1 MLKASGHQHIRT
13 ILLHKL
19 QHPSQEELL
28 KYSNYLNV
36 FQQFFYV
43 YHQTGIEGFIPWFSS
58 FHVRPLSIKPN
69 FFMVC
74 TEHRSDMERS
84 KSGSYTLPNLSP
96 FRLEFQV
103 EYQTEVGIPTWIQIQ
118 IGIPSWVVDP
128 LGECMYVWGEIH
140 RWALQCSCYVLLWS
154 MI

>member
-58 FHVRPLSIKPN
+58 FHVRPLRYKTKLLHGMYRTQVRHGKIKIR
-69 FFMVC
+69 VI
-74 TEHRSDMERS
+74 H
-84 KSGSYTLPNLSP
+84 SP
-96 FRLEFQV
+96 KF
-103 EYQTEVGIPTWIQIQ
+103 IPIQ
-118 IGIPSWVVDP
+118 IGIPSWIPNWGWNSNLNTDSNWDSKLSSWSVGRV
-128 LGECMYVWGEIH
+128 YVCLRGNT
-140 RWALQCSCYVLLWS
+140 S
-154 MI
+154 MSSAM